1 LICVSGLTSLVSTV
15 SPTVLPLTETGAG
28 VILASI
34 KEGLGHG
41 ENGAQKAPSPIEPR
55 KRRHIERHEQENP
68 AGADSLSPYQEN
80 RGKENLNMY
89 EALLII
95 YQQK

>member
-1 LICVSGLTSLVSTV
+1 
-15 SPTVLPLTETGAG
+15 LPLTETGAG

-41 ENGAQKAPSPIEPR
+41 ENGAQKALSPIEPR

-68 AGADSLSPYQEN
+68 AGADSLSLYQEN
-80 RGKENLNMY
+80 RGKEKLNIY
-89 EALLII
+89 NEALLII